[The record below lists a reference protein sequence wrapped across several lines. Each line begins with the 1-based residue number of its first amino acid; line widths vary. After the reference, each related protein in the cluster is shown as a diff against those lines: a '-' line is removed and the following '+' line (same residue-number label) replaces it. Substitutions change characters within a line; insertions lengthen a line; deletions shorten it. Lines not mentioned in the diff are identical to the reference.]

1 MSHKPLPIVKD
12 KTGLSVGYRLTWWL
26 QFLGFFVMGPAD
38 QMPHMDP
45 KERLKRERAV
55 RVMRAHEAR
64 GTEVPQEVRLTA
76 ADF

>member
-12 KTGLSVGYRLTWWL
+12 TTGLSFGYRVRWWL

-38 QMPHMDP
+38 QLPHNDP
-45 KERLKRERAV
+45 KERLKRERAI
-55 RVMRAHEAR
+55 RVLRAHEAR
-64 GTEVPQEVRLTA
+64 GTEAPQEVKATA